1 MDIGVSFFLKN
12 IISVLWI
19 CAKLDVATSG
29 PCSVHLTEMGTL
41 SLLLVIVS
49 LLLSSSSYCR
59 CDVAFGIA
67 SYHTSVT
74 VGVLCADAASTAAMS
89 CCSDP
94 SSG

>member
-49 LLLSSSSYCR
+49 LFFLRELFLYC
-59 CDVAFGIA
+59 
-67 SYHTSVT
+67 
-74 VGVLCADAASTAAMS
+74 
-89 CCSDP
+89 
-94 SSG
+94 